1 MGNQKE
7 KKYFIDFFI
16 IKKKHHWFLLPTPIF
31 SYNKYEFF
39 ETGGTSPSI
48 GFSLRFLIFMIGVQ
62 AQKNIYY
69 KK

>member
-1 MGNQKE
+1 V
-7 KKYFIDFFI
+7 
-16 IKKKHHWFLLPTPIF
+16 
-31 SYNKYEFF
+31 
-39 ETGGTSPSI
+39 